1 METLVAGSIFM
12 VLVSGVLAIIYMLPW
27 FIALMRGSKSTVGI
41 FFTSLLFNWS
51 IIGWFI
57 TFIWSIAG
65 ETKKSAQPNQVI
77 IIRERNEKQNYSSIA
92 FNLDGY
98 NKYIL

>member
-12 VLVSGVLAIIYMLPW
+12 ILVSGVLAIIIYMLPW

-65 ETKKSAQPNQVI
+65 ETKKSVQQNQVI
-77 IIRERNEKQNYSSIA
+77 IIREKE
-92 FNLDGY
+92 
-98 NKYIL
+98 

>member
-12 VLVSGVLAIIYMLPW
+12 VLVSGVLAIIIYMLPW

-51 IIGWFI
+51 I
-57 TFIWSIAG
+57 AG

-77 IIRERNEKQNYSSIA
+77 IIREKE
-92 FNLDGY
+92 
-98 NKYIL
+98 

>member
-1 METLVAGSIFM
+1 MEALVAGSIFM
-12 VLVSGVLAIIYMLPW
+12 VLASGVLALVVYMLPW
-27 FIALMRGSKSTVGI
+27 IIALLRGSKSTVGI

-65 ETKKSAQPNQVI
+65 ETKKQAQPQHVI
-77 IIRERNEKQNYSSIA
+77 IIREKNE
-92 FNLDGY
+92 D
-98 NKYIL
+98 

>member
-12 VLVSGVLAIIYMLPW
+12 VLVSGVLAIVIYMLPW
-27 FIALMRGSKSTVGI
+27 IIALMRGSKSTVGI

-57 TFIWSIAG
+57 TFIWSIVG
-65 ETKKSAQPNQVI
+65 ETKKSTQPNQVI
-77 IIRERNEKQNYSSIA
+77 IIREKE
-92 FNLDGY
+92 
-98 NKYIL
+98 

>member
-12 VLVSGVLAIIYMLPW
+12 VLVSGVLAIIIYMLPW
-27 FIALMRGSKSTVGI
+27 FIALMRGSKSAVGI

-65 ETKKSAQPNQVI
+65 ETKKSAQQNQVI
-77 IIRERNEKQNYSSIA
+77 IIREKE
-92 FNLDGY
+92 
-98 NKYIL
+98 

>member
-12 VLVSGVLAIIYMLPW
+12 VLVSGALAIVIYMLPW
-27 FIALMRGSKSTVGI
+27 IIALMRGSKSTVGI

-65 ETKKSAQPNQVI
+65 ETKKSTQPNQVI
-77 IIRERNEKQNYSSIA
+77 IIREKE
-92 FNLDGY
+92 
-98 NKYIL
+98 